1 MQRRWLAG
9 VAIVAA
15 AGVAYVATGGD
26 EAAPRKTSTD
36 APTRAA
42 APAQMRRA
50 ATPARETPG
59 RVYVNGTKHDPSPG
73 VKKWKQD
80 GLPGTFR
87 EVVAPDDG
95 PNYEEQMLYKKR
107 RLRFR
112 LTDAAAACY
121 EGGDGKES
129 ISFAYTLVVANEEL
143 RTENVRVLQSNLR
156 DAKLESCITD
166 AVKSLRSDAT
176 GMPDARYDSR
186 GAISLHDLWVRNRS
200 VD

>member
-15 AGVAYVATGGD
+15 AGFAYVATRGD
-26 EAAPRKTSTD
+26 DAAPPKSSTN

-42 APAQMRRA
+42 APAQVRRA

-59 RVYVNGTKHDPSPG
+59 RVYVNGTANDPTPG

-87 EVVAPDDG
+87 EIVAPDDG
-95 PNYEEQMLYKKR
+95 PNYEEKMLYKKR
-107 RLRFR
+107 RMRFR

-129 ISFAYTLVVANEEL
+129 MSFAYTLVVSNGEL
-143 RTENVRVLQSNLR
+143 RTENVRVLTSNMR
-156 DAKLESCITD
+156 DATLEGCITD
-166 AVKSLRSDAT
+166 AVRSLRSDAT
-176 GMPDARYDSR
+176 GFPDMREDQRSS
-186 GAISLHDLWVRNRS
+186 ISLHDLWVRNRI